1 MIIVD
6 LGVPSFLCTC
16 SYIFIQR
23 VGECLGDLQRKICR
37 FTIRL
42 KSGGNFRANIPLLWV
57 SSLSFSHATTF
68 FLSECTSAMH
78 IYGWAWAHLIT
89 SRWVFLG
96 SASWEIALQTLPCQP
111 GCYYESRF

>member
-16 SYIFIQR
+16 LYVFIQQ

-42 KSGGNFRANIPLLWV
+42 KSGGNFRANIPFLWV
-57 SSLSFSHATTF
+57 SSLSFSHAATF
-68 FLSECTSAMH
+68 FLSECTSAYLRMGMGTSNYKQVGFPGVS
-78 IYGWAWAHLIT
+78 ILGNRPADSALPAWL
-89 SRWVFLG
+89 L
-96 SASWEIALQTLPCQP
+96 L
-111 GCYYESRF
+111 

>member
-16 SYIFIQR
+16 LYIFIQR
-23 VGECLGDLQRKICR
+23 VGECLGDLQRKSCR

-42 KSGGNFRANIPLLWV
+42 KSGGNFRANIPFLWV
-57 SSLSFSHATTF
+57 SSLSFSHAP
-68 FLSECTSAMH
+68 LSSYLNARLH
-78 IYGWAWAHLIT
+78 IYGWAWAQLII
-89 SRWVFLG
+89 SRLVFLG
-96 SASWEIALQTLPCQP
+96 SASGEIALQTLPCQP